1 MSVAGGGRGYPG
13 ESARHAALPE
23 VVAAATAPGDE
34 GAVALQGQAVKVAG
48 GDRGHAGEAARHAA
62 LPGAGGAAP
71 GDDGTVALQGQAV
84 PETGGDCG
92 YAREAA
98 RHAALPVV
106 AEATAPGDDGAV
118 PVIAATG
125 AAPGHRPTGRGRL
138 RRARR
143 EEQPEAQR
151 DQSAELEGPRS
162 RRQLDPPLLS
172 RHLRRASVSRAM
184 TRWGWDPTND
194 CPPFRNR
201 LQAGLPPLLLAS
213 SPSPAASFSAT
224 NPETH

>member
-1 MSVAGGGRGYPG
+1 MTVAGGGRGYPG

-48 GDRGHAGEAARHAA
+48 GDRGYAG
-62 LPGAGGAAP
+62 
-71 GDDGTVALQGQAV
+71 
-84 PETGGDCG
+84 
-92 YAREAA
+92 EAA

-118 PVIAATG
+118 APQGQAVIFAGGDRGHAVEAARHGALPVIAATG

>member
-34 GAVALQGQAVKVAG
+34 AAAALQGQAVKVAG

-62 LPGAGGAAP
+62 LPGAGAAAP
-71 GDDGTVALQGQAV
+71 GDDGAVALQGQAV
-84 PETGGDCG
+84 TETGGDRG
-92 YAREAA
+92 HAVEAA
-98 RHAALPVV
+98 RHGAL
-106 AEATAPGDDGAV
+106 

-138 RRARR
+138 RRARC

-151 DQSAELEGPRS
+151 DQSA
-162 RRQLDPPLLS
+162 
-172 RHLRRASVSRAM
+172 
-184 TRWGWDPTND
+184 
-194 CPPFRNR
+194 
-201 LQAGLPPLLLAS
+201 
-213 SPSPAASFSAT
+213 
-224 NPETH
+224 